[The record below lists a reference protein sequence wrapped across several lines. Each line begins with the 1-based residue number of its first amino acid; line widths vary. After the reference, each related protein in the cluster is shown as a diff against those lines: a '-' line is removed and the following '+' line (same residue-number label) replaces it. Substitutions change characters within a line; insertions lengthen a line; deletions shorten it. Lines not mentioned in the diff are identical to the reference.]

1 MRTQAGC
8 HAANG
13 RVGRGDKGVGAK
25 VQVQHGCV
33 GALDQDAAASVMCVV
48 DVGDGVANKGANLV
62 GVCLVA
68 ADIRLNIV
76 ILRYVEQ

>member
-1 MRTQAGC
+1 
-8 HAANG
+8 
-13 RVGRGDKGVGAK
+13 
-25 VQVQHGCV
+25 
-33 GALDQDAAASVMCVV
+33 MCVV